1 MDFEELTV
9 ESFFGDMGVLKI
21 RLASVSD
28 YEFHDIYEYDDV
40 DHLAEFFL
48 SFLVF
53 LISLLS

>member
-1 MDFEELTV
+1 
-9 ESFFGDMGVLKI
+9 MGVLKI